1 MNIKH
6 MIGVLVSAI
15 LAFATA
21 AHAQDNYY
29 SGKTVTVMIGHKP
42 GGSFDLYAQLTA
54 SHLGRFL
61 PGEPNVVVEHR
72 PGGGGSKA
80 TAYFYAA
87 APTDGTVIGIFPETN
102 AHAQLLFPKK
112 AKWDM
117 TKMPYIGSYAPVNP
131 VFVVRKGSP
140 AMTIEDMK
148 KTEIAVG
155 CTGFTSQ
162 SCQMPKA
169 MTQFAGMKFKIV
181 SGYKGSA
188 GFVDAMTKGE
198 VDLVSMAWN
207 SWRSKQK
214 DKLESGN
221 YIPVLQGGLGR
232 NPELPDLPL
241 LQEAVDDPFAK
252 EVLAWIGS
260 GDRIGRALIAPPG
273 VESERLKDLKVAFQT
288 MVSDPVFKADADKRM
303 ALLIPA
309 NGDDLDALTKSILAA
324 DAKIIETAKAAYE

>member
-1 MNIKH
+1 MKIKN
-6 MIGVLVSAI
+6 MIGGIVGLMV
-15 LAFATA
+15 AFASTTF
-21 AHAQDNYY
+21 AQDNYY
-29 SGKTVTVMIGHKP
+29 DGKTVTVMIGHKP

-61 PGEPNVVVEHR
+61 PGAPNVVVEHR

-131 VFVVRKGSP
+131 VFVVRKDAP
-140 AMTIEDMK
+140 AVTIDEMK

-162 SCQMPKA
+162 SCQMPNA
-169 MTQFAGMKFKIV
+169 MIQFAGMKFKIV

-207 SWRSKQK
+207 TWRSKQK

-221 YIPVLQGGLGR
+221 YVPVLQGGLGR

-252 EVLAWIGS
+252 EVLSWIGS

-273 VESERLKDLKVAFQT
+273 VDLERLSELKTAFQT
-288 MVSDPVFKADADKRM
+288 MVQDSDFIADANKRM

-309 NGDDLDALTKSILAA
+309 GGDELDALTESILAA
-324 DAKIIETAKAAYE
+324 DTKIVETAKEAYE